1 MVEADT
7 SRRSFAGCQDRNEK
21 RNGVARDAR
30 FVFWRYCGAVTSR
43 LRAGLHTFAVP
54 VALFL
59 PPSVFPVPPRNGH
72 RSVVPAMVPAFGPTP
87 RGVPVSRLP
96 PEAVLIIFA
105 PRRTARTDH
114 SPSVSYLPSDR
125 GLQAAYRQL
134 CSRVS
139 SAWRFALPTVLASS
153 VETECEVDPTL
164 PSLSRI
170 VCTYMYVR
178 PGPLARPLCLCYM
191 YDTMTQVLSLG
202 GRPRGDRY
210 ALADTAPSTL
220 FAQRFRRTVLIV
232 KNTCEMLS
240 PSEHFAAVAP
250 PSFQP
255 ICEM

>member
-1 MVEADT
+1 MPRPERKT
-7 SRRSFAGCQDRNEK
+7 K
-21 RNGVARDAR
+21 RG
-30 FVFWRYCGAVTSR
+30 S
-43 LRAGLHTFAVP
+43 
-54 VALFL
+54 
-59 PPSVFPVPPRNGH
+59 
-72 RSVVPAMVPAFGPTP
+72 
-87 RGVPVSRLP
+87 
-96 PEAVLIIFA
+96 
-105 PRRTARTDH
+105 PRRTIRILALLRSSYEPAYIRSLFLLRCSFHLRWSLSRCGTDTEVSSRPWSRHSARPPAGSPCPGFPPKLYVSYLRRVGARTDH

-210 ALADTAPSTL
+210 GATDTFRSTFSADRSH
-220 FAQRFRRTVLIV
+220 R
-232 KNTCEMLS
+232 EEYM
-240 PSEHFAAVAP
+240 
-250 PSFQP
+250 
-255 ICEM
+255 

>member
-1 MVEADT
+1 M
-7 SRRSFAGCQDRNEK
+7 
-21 RNGVARDAR
+21 
-30 FVFWRYCGAVTSR
+30 SR
-43 LRAGLHTFAVP
+43 LTCMLHKFRCCP
-54 VALFL
+54 V
-59 PPSVFPVPPRNGH
+59 PSVIPSVSPVPPRNGH

-153 VETECEVDPTL
+153 VERPSAKWTRHPL

-210 ALADTAPSTL
+210 ALADTAP
-220 FAQRFRRTVLIV
+220 
-232 KNTCEMLS
+232 
-240 PSEHFAAVAP
+240 
-250 PSFQP
+250 
-255 ICEM
+255 